1 MLFLKI
7 LRFFLIECRNFI
19 NCPDPYFLYLM
30 FDSLI
35 NIFLHLDLNM
45 IAVVEEY
52 GMWTY
57 FILFCIIFFETG
69 FVIMPFLP
77 GDSLLFVAGA
87 AAASGI
93 MDLKWILIA
102 IILGAII
109 GDTVNYWIGNYL
121 GLHVFLER
129 FPTLVKKEYIDRTY
143 TFYEKYGGATIFV
156 ARFVPVVRTFAPF
169 LAGVGTM
176 NYPRFLFYN
185 VLGGV
190 FWAVVVVMAGYYFGS
205 FTVVKENMSL
215 MIIAVIALSAITIL
229 FILYGIISGYLQRR
243 KSGDA
248 RKE

>member
-1 MLFLKI
+1 
-7 LRFFLIECRNFI
+7 
-19 NCPDPYFLYLM
+19 M

-35 NIFLHLDLNM
+35 NIVLHLDQNM
-45 IAVVEEY
+45 VSVVQEY

-87 AAASGI
+87 AAASGF
-93 MDLKWILIA
+93 MDLQWLFIA
-102 IILGAII
+102 IILGAVL

-121 GLHVFLER
+121 GLRVFLER

-156 ARFVPVVRTFAPF
+156 ARFVPIVRTFAPF
-169 LAGVGTM
+169 LAGVGSM

-229 FILYGIISGYLQRR
+229 FILYGIISGYLERR
-243 KSGDA
+243 KAVDA

>member
-1 MLFLKI
+1 
-7 LRFFLIECRNFI
+7 
-19 NCPDPYFLYLM
+19 M

-35 NIFLHLDLNM
+35 NIFLHLDLNLVS
-45 IAVVEEY
+45 VVQEY

-77 GDSLLFVAGA
+77 GDSLLFVAGV
-87 AAASGI
+87 AAASGFMEI
-93 MDLKWILIA
+93 QWLFIA
-102 IILGAII
+102 IILGAVL

-229 FILYGIISGYLQRR
+229 FILYGIISGYLEKR
-243 KSGDA
+243 KTADP
-248 RKE
+248 RKG